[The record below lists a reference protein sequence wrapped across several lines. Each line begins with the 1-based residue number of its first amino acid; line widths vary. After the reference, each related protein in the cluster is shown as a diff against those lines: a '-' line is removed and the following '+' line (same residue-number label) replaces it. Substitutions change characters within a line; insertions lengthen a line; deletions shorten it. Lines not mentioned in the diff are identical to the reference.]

1 MMRYLWREV
10 KDKFRDDVVVCGSQ
24 TLNSR
29 YRTLSITT
37 RVVVDQS
44 SFHRLAILRIGVLR
58 PGIFLMAGVA

>member
-1 MMRYLWREV
+1 MRYLWREV

-24 TLNSR
+24 MLTSR
-29 YRTLSITT
+29 YRSISITM

-44 SFHRLAILRIGVLR
+44 SFHRSAILRIGVLR